1 MSNPPFV
8 LWLQGPTSAGKTTLA
23 QAFTHRARSA
33 GLNIIHFDGDEI
45 REIFPNSHG
54 FAPEDRLKVVGALV
68 HLANKCRDAGLN
80 VVVSALT
87 ARPDA
92 RQMVKSDV
100 AHLVSALITCSLN
113 TCAER
118 DPKGLYWKAQN
129 GEINTLIGVNEPYV
143 PPPDPD
149 IVLDS
154 DHFKPPELVDQLFR
168 YLFPNER

>member
-23 QAFTHRARSA
+23 EAFACRAHAAGQA
-33 GLNIIHFDGDEI
+33 IIHFDGDEI
-45 REIFPNSHG
+45 RNMFPASHG
-54 FAPEDRLKVVGALV
+54 FAPEDRLKVVGALI

-87 ARPDA
+87 AHPDA
-92 RQMVKSDV
+92 RKMVRSNV
-100 AHLVSALITCSLN
+100 AHLVSGLITCSLKS
-113 TCAER
+113 CAER
-118 DPKGLYWKAQN
+118 DPKGLYRKAKN
-129 GEINTLIGVNEPYV
+129 GDIDTLIGVNEPYV

-154 DHFKPPELVDQLFR
+154 DRFGPPELVDQL
-168 YLFPNER
+168 YLHLFPDER